1 MSETRA
7 ERSAVTVAEMR
18 LRRRGQALAVLA
30 PASLLV
36 AFFLCWE
43 AAVHVFDVSAFILPP
58 PSKVF
63 ESLWVDRA
71 LLAPEMWVTLQ
82 EILLGFAL
90 AFTVA
95 MTLGFVLS
103 HSVVLNRTLYP
114 LLVASQTIPVLA
126 IAPVLL
132 IWFGYGMLPK
142 VIVTALIAFF
152 PLTVNTVTGFG
163 SVDPEMRTLF
173 RAYRGGR
180 WQTFR
185 KLTLPWAMPYIMAGV
200 KISITLSVI
209 GATVGEW
216 IGADAGLGFVIVQ
229 SGSQLLTPRLF
240 AALTLLSWMGI
251 ALFVLAVLL
260 ERLLIPWKVKGDG

>member
-1 MSETRA
+1 MSGVSVESIAGPVADVRVRA
-7 ERSAVTVAEMR
+7 
-18 LRRRGQALAVLA
+18 RGRALAVLA
-30 PASLLV
+30 PAALLL
-36 AFFLCWE
+36 AFFLGWE
-43 AAVHVFDVSAFILPP
+43 LIVRVRDISVFILPA
-58 PSKVF
+58 PSVVLQALY
-63 ESLWVDRA
+63 EDRV
-71 LLAPEMWVTLQ
+71 LLLPEMLVTLQ
-82 EILLGFAL
+82 EILLGFGV
-90 AFTVA
+90 AFATA
-95 MTLGFVLS
+95 MTLGFLLS
-103 HSVVLNRTLYP
+103 HSKALNRALYP

-173 RAYRGGR
+173 KAYCGGR

-185 KLTLPWAMPYIMAGV
+185 KLTLPWAMPYIFAGI

-229 SGSQLLTPRLF
+229 SSSQLLTPRLF
-240 AALTLLSWMGI
+240 AALTLLSLMGI
-251 ALFVLAVLL
+251 VLFVLAVIL
-260 ERLLIPWKVKGDG
+260 ERVAVPWRSGADD

>member
-1 MSETRA
+1 MSEAHA
-7 ERSAVTVAEMR
+7 ERSALTVAQMR
-18 LRRRGQALAVLA
+18 MKRRGQALAVLA
-30 PASLLV
+30 PASLLL
-36 AFFLCWE
+36 AFFLFWE
-43 AAVHVFDVSAFILPP
+43 AAVHLRDVSPYVLPP
-58 PSKVF
+58 PSAVL
-63 ESLWVDRA
+63 ESLWTDRA
-71 LLAPEMWVTLQ
+71 LLAPEAWVTMQ
-82 EILLGFAL
+82 EILLGFGL
-90 AFTVA
+90 AFAVA

-163 SVDPEMRTLF
+163 SVDPEMKTLF
-173 RAYRGGR
+173 RAYKGGR

-229 SGSQLLTPRLF
+229 SGSQLLTARLF
-240 AALTLLSWMGI
+240 AALTLLSLIGI
-251 ALFVLAVLL
+251 VLFVLAVIL
-260 ERLLIPWKVKGDG
+260 ERVLIPWRPKSGE

>member
-1 MSETRA
+1 MS
-7 ERSAVTVAEMR
+7 VAEAKPSPRAVRSVRPR
-18 LRRRGQALAVLA
+18 LGQRSLAVLA
-30 PASLLV
+30 PASLLLV
-36 AFFLCWE
+36 FFLGWE
-43 AAVHVFDVSAFILPP
+43 AAVHVYDVSVYVLPP
-58 PSKVF
+58 PSAVL
-63 ESLWVDRA
+63 ESLWVDRS
-71 LLAPEMWVTLQ
+71 LLAPEMLVTLQ
-82 EILLGFAL
+82 EILLGFGL
-90 AFTVA
+90 AFATA
-95 MTLGFVLS
+95 MTLGFLLS

-152 PLTVNTVTGFG
+152 PLTVNTVTGFA

-185 KLTLPWAMPYIMAGV
+185 KLTLPWALPFIFAGV

-229 SGSQLLTPRLF
+229 SGSQLATPRLF
-240 AALTLLSWMGI
+240 AALTLLSLMGI
-251 ALFVLAVLL
+251 VLFVLAVIL
-260 ERLLIPWKVKGDG
+260 ERLVVPWRSGADD

>member
-1 MSETRA
+1 MSDVQIEGTG
-7 ERSAVTVAEMR
+7 VTVAEIR
-18 LRRRGQALAVLA
+18 LRRRGHALAVLA
-30 PASLLV
+30 PASLLLV
-36 AFFLCWE
+36 FFLGWE
-43 AAVHVFDVSAFILPP
+43 AAVRVWDMSVYVLPP
-58 PSKVF
+58 PSAVL

-90 AFTVA
+90 AFCTA

-126 IAPVLL
+126 VAPVLL

-142 VIVTALIAFF
+142 IIVTALIAFF

-163 SVDPEMRTLF
+163 SVDPEMKTLF
-173 RAYRGGR
+173 RAYRAGR

-185 KLTLPWAMPYIMAGV
+185 KLTLPWAAPYILAGV

-229 SGSQLLTPRLF
+229 SGSQLSTPRLF
-240 AALTLLSWMGI
+240 AALTLLSLMGVV
-251 ALFVLAVLL
+251 LFVLAVLL
-260 ERLLIPWKVKGDG
+260 ERLLIPWRNKSDD